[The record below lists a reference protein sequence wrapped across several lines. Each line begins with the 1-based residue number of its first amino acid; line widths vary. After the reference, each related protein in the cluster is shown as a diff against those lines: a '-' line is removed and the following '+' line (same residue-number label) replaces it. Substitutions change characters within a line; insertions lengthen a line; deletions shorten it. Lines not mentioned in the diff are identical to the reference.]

1 MARPK
6 RRDGERSEDSR
17 RAVLSGVLRS
27 GDPIGVTYSMKRK
40 DDIMSEGSA
49 PASLQ
54 VGACPAMAED
64 DWRVSDRWNSSATP
78 AESARFSAVRRPIS
92 LIR

>member
-1 MARPK
+1 M
-6 RRDGERSEDSR
+6 
-17 RAVLSGVLRS
+17 LSGVLRS

-54 VGACPAMAED
+54 VGPVYAHEYFW
-64 DWRVSDRWNSSATP
+64 WRGLFVSG
-78 AESARFSAVRRPIS
+78 
-92 LIR
+92 